1 MLSISYTIKS
11 FDELST
17 TELYEI
23 LQLRIQV
30 FVIEQNCSYQ
40 DADGKDN
47 QSYHLMG
54 RDANGDLQ
62 TYTRLVPAGVSYEG
76 YTSIGRVVTSEA
88 VRGQKAGVKLMEVSM
103 EEIIKLWPGLP
114 VKISAQSHLQRFYRK
129 FGFESIGEEYL
140 EDDIPHIAMVSNQ

>member
-30 FVIEQNCSYQ
+30 FVIEQNCPYQ